1 MHPEPLTES
10 TTAQLAQILNDV
22 GKLADAYFYEGQ
34 MNTAIQVFE
43 ASTHL
48 LDLAE
53 TRPQDALSFLLRYG
67 KLAAQHG
74 RHTLIGFSKAF
85 QISQQAMTVADAI
98 GDNTSIAAALDLTGL
113 VHYYEALDA
122 DPVDFSTAN
131 GYFQRALQLI
141 ETASHVPAKIQ
152 FDILFHV
159 GLVYQMNE
167 TLDKAGQF
175 FERAYNL
182 ARANGLRYEQASSAR
197 HCGYVAHVANDLQSA
212 RRYYAEVVAIH
223 DEIGFR
229 AFQPYSLIALGEL
242 HVEIGEVD
250 LARIAIERAADMARQ
265 MGIQRVVES
274 AEAALAQLERTT
286 SV

>member
-1 MHPEPLTES
+1 MHTEPRNEPITL
-10 TTAQLAQILNDV
+10 QLAKLLNDIGRLV
-22 GKLADAYFYEGQ
+22 DAYFYDGQ
-34 MNTAIQVFE
+34 LDTAMQVFE
-43 ASTHL
+43 ASAHL

-53 TRPQDALSFLLRYG
+53 TRRQDALGFLLHYG

-74 RHTLIGFSKAF
+74 RHTRIGFSKAF
-85 QISQQAMTVADAI
+85 QITQQAMTLADNA
-98 GDNTSIAAALDLTGL
+98 SIAAALDLTGL

-122 DPVDFSTAN
+122 DPADFSTAN
-131 GYFQRALQLI
+131 EFFQRALQLI
-141 ETASHVPAKIQ
+141 ETTSEVPTKTR
-152 FDILFHV
+152 FDVLFHV

-167 TLDKAGQF
+167 ALAEAGQF

-182 ARANGLRYEQASSAR
+182 ALANGLRYEQAGAAR
-197 HCGYVAHVANDLQSA
+197 HRGYVAYAANDFEGA

-242 HVEIGEVD
+242 HRELGETNA
-250 LARIAIERAADMARQ
+250 ARIAIERAAEMARP
-265 MGIQRVVES
+265 MGVQRVVES
-274 AEAALAQLERTT
+274 ADAALAQLEQAT

>member
-1 MHPEPLTES
+1 MHPEPRNEPI
-10 TTAQLAQILNDV
+10 AVQLAELLNDV
-22 GKLADAYFYEGQ
+22 GRLADAYFYDGQ
-34 MNTAIQVFE
+34 MDAAMQVFE
-43 ASTHL
+43 ASAHL

-53 TRPQDALSFLLRYG
+53 TLAQDALGFLLRYG

-74 RHTLIGFSKAF
+74 RHRRIGFSKAF
-85 QISQQAMTVADAI
+85 QITQQAMTLADTI
-98 GDNTSIAAALDLTGL
+98 GDNASIAAALDLAGL

-122 DPVDFSTAN
+122 DPADFSTAN
-131 GYFQRALQLI
+131 EFFQRALLLI
-141 ETASHVPAKIQ
+141 KATSQAPAKIQ

-167 TLDKAGQF
+167 ALAEAGQF

-182 ARANGLRYEQASSAR
+182 ALANGLRYEQAGAAR
-197 HCGYVAHVANDLQSA
+197 HRGYVAYAASDFESA
-212 RRYYAEVVAIH
+212 RRHYAEVVAIH

-242 HVEIGEVD
+242 HRELGEID
-250 LARIAIERAADMARQ
+250 AARTALDCAAEMARQ

-274 AEAALAQLERTT
+274 ADVALAQLEQAT

>member
-1 MHPEPLTES
+1 MHTEPRNEPI
-10 TTAQLAQILNDV
+10 AVQLAELLNDV
-22 GKLADAYFYEGQ
+22 GRLADAYFYDGQ
-34 MNTAIQVFE
+34 MDAAMQVFE
-43 ASTHL
+43 ASAHL

-53 TRPQDALSFLLRYG
+53 ARPHDALGFLLRYG

-74 RHTLIGFSKAF
+74 RHTRIGFVKAF
-85 QISQQAMTVADAI
+85 ELAQRTTSVAESS
-98 GDNTSIAAALDLTGL
+98 GDSASIAAALDLTGL

-122 DPVDFSTAN
+122 DPADFSTAN

-141 ETASHVPAKIQ
+141 ETTSEVPTKTR
-152 FDILFHV
+152 FDVLFHV

-167 TLDKAGQF
+167 ALAEAGQF

-182 ARANGLRYEQASSAR
+182 ALANGLRYEQAGAAR
-197 HCGYVAHVANDLQSA
+197 HRGYVAYAASDFESA

-242 HVEIGEVD
+242 HRELGEIDAARTD
-250 LARIAIERAADMARQ
+250 LERAAEMARQ
-265 MGIQRVVES
+265 MGIQRVAES
-274 AEAALAQLERTT
+274 ADAALAQLEQAT